1 MQLVPPQAHR
11 SLHEHPEHPATN
23 PTSQARNPTLN
34 QPLAATGDEGVN
46 PNVAPLQSHCLCPAG
61 GSCDICR
68 TELITTTEA
77 FASNAERET
86 VIRCTCALDLEV
98 HLKSENKCLHVQV
111 IALEEH
117 TTDLQNEISKLRQ
130 SQPKLKASG
139 SNPQGQPNVYRRT
152 KHASKS
158 PSKSAKPLP

>member
-1 MQLVPPQAHR
+1 MY
-11 SLHEHPEHPATN
+11 
-23 PTSQARNPTLN
+23 
-34 QPLAATGDEGVN
+34 
-46 PNVAPLQSHCLCPAG
+46 
-61 GSCDICR
+61 ICC

-77 FASNAERET
+77 FASKAERET
-86 VIRCTCALDLEV
+86 IIRCALDLEV
-98 HLKSENKCLHVQV
+98 HLKSENKCLRVQV

-117 TTDLQNEISKLRQ
+117 TTDLQNEVSKLRQ

-139 SNPQGQPNVYRRT
+139 SNPQGQPKGVPPKNNRY